1 VTSIIA
7 NHRRARRVRVP
18 DFLQR
23 SRPHGDHT
31 MTYDIT
37 GAAPEH
43 KAAFALPREDYDELR
58 NTFEEFKS
66 ANDER
71 IARIERGRGDV
82 LLEEKV
88 DRINQALDAQQRR
101 SQAGARRRERRCRVS
116 PEI

>member
-1 VTSIIA
+1 
-7 NHRRARRVRVP
+7 
-18 DFLQR
+18 
-23 SRPHGDHT
+23 

-37 GAAPEH
+37 DAAPED

-88 DRINQALDAQQRR
+88 DRINQALGAVSAGVAFRR
-101 SQAGARRRERRCRVS
+101 KSENRMRT
-116 PEI
+116 

>member
-1 VTSIIA
+1 MSETSDLD
-7 NHRRARRVRVP
+7 HR
-18 DFLQR
+18 Q
-23 SRPHGDHT
+23 ST
-31 MTYDIT
+31 
-37 GAAPEH
+37 
-43 KAAFALPREDYDELR
+43 PREDYDELR

-101 SQAGARRRERRCRVS
+101 L
-116 PEI
+116 

>member
-1 VTSIIA
+1 
-7 NHRRARRVRVP
+7 
-18 DFLQR
+18 
-23 SRPHGDHT
+23 

-37 GAAPEH
+37 DAAPEH

-71 IARIERGRGDV
+71 IARIERGDV

-88 DRINQALDAQQRR
+88 DRINQALGAVSAGVAFRR
-101 SQAGARRRERRCRVS
+101 KSENRVRT
-116 PEI
+116 

>member
-1 VTSIIA
+1 LRGRIPACSSLGE
-7 NHRRARRVRVP
+7 RGRRVCAI
-18 DFLQR
+18 
-23 SRPHGDHT
+23 PHSSAASETSDLDHRQST
-31 MTYDIT
+31 
-37 GAAPEH
+37 
-43 KAAFALPREDYDELR
+43 PREDYDELR

-71 IARIERGRGDV
+71 IARIERGDV